1 MKKKQG
7 IIEAAMRYRQIVF
20 LITGI
25 SIVFGIYALKVMP
38 KQEFP
43 EFTIRQGLVIG
54 IYPGAAS
61 SEVEEQLAQPLENF
75 IFTYK
80 EVNKDKTV
88 TQCKDGMIIINVKL
102 NDDIRD
108 KDAFWSKF
116 KHGLSQ
122 FKPQLPAG
130 VLALQVN
137 EDFGDTSSFL
147 VTLESEDK
155 SYRELE
161 DYLEKLESRL
171 RKVKAVSNLRR
182 FGIQKEQINVYIA
195 RDKLTSYG
203 IGQKTIAMNLFTQ
216 GFTTMSGA
224 VEDSRSVAPIHI
236 SRSYNSEK
244 DIAGQIVYSD
254 PGGNIIRLKDIATI
268 KKEYPQA
275 DSYIRNNGKTCILL
289 SVEARK
295 GSNIVQAGAEV
306 NEILDTY
313 RRELPDDVNIY
324 KITDQS
330 KVVDDSVNTF
340 LKELVIAII
349 AVILVVMALVPFRVA
364 AVSASTIPVTI
375 AISLGLFYAS
385 GIELNTF
392 TLASLLVTLGM
403 IVDNSIVIV
412 DSYVEKLDA
421 GYSRWY
427 ASILST
433 KEFFRSIL
441 SATLAISITFFPFLL
456 TTTGMYN
463 EFLQT
468 FPWAITI
475 VLFISL
481 AIAVLLVPYMQYAFI
496 RKGLKQSGADRKKH
510 KSFLDVLQG
519 NYNKLIEK
527 CFRHPRTTLAA
538 GILCIAGGIAG
549 FALLPQRLMPI
560 AERNQFAVEFYL
572 PKGTAVTQTALI
584 ADSLENRMKQDER
597 VVSVTSFIG
606 TSSPRFHTTYA
617 PQTPGTNF
625 AQFIVNTVSN
635 EATEEILDE
644 YPDKYNNFYPNT
656 FIRFKQMDY
665 SDAKSPVEV
674 RLSGH
679 HLADLK
685 TAADS
690 IIRCMH
696 GMDEFSLVRTDFE
709 QQTPGVSIRLD
720 EDEATRLGIS
730 KTSLSV
736 EMAMKYAK
744 NGIPVTTVWEGD
756 YPIQVAIKSETK
768 GEANIGALP
777 EEYIPGFGGAVSVPL
792 RQFASVEPD
801 WTEGQ
806 IVRRN
811 GIRTL
816 TVQADIRRN
825 INLTEAT
832 AKLQEAMEDVQ
843 LPEGVTLSVGGQK
856 EADDEA
862 EPQIMGA
869 LLIAIVII
877 FFILVV
883 HFRKINMALLVL
895 TSATLSLIGAA
906 LGLWLLGLEVGTTS
920 IIGIVSLMGILVRN
934 GIIMLD
940 YAEELRKE
948 KRMTVYQAALTSAKR
963 RMRPIF
969 LTSAAA
975 LMGVI
980 PMILGR
986 SALWAPMGTVICFGT
1001 MISMILVVTVL
1012 PVAYW
1017 VIFRKTTAR
1026 RLETAIVEP

>member
-1 MKKKQG
+1 MKRKQG

-20 LITGI
+20 LIVGI
-25 SIVFGIYALKVMP
+25 LIIFGIYALKVMP

-43 EFTIRQGLVIG
+43 EFTIREGLVIAV
-54 IYPGAAS
+54 YPGATS
-61 SEVEEQLAQPLENF
+61 TEIEEQLAQKLENF

-80 EVNKDKTV
+80 EVNKKKTF
-88 TQCKDGMIIINVKL
+88 TQCKDGLLIINVKL
-102 NDDIRD
+102 NDNISD

-116 KHGLSQ
+116 KHGLAQ
-122 FKPQLPAG
+122 FKSQLPAG

-147 VTLESEDK
+147 ITLESEDK
-155 SYRELE
+155 TYRELE
-161 DYLEKLESRL
+161 DYLEELESRL
-171 RKVKAVSNLRR
+171 RRVDAVSNLRR
-182 FGIQKEQINVYIA
+182 SGILQEQLNVYIDQ
-195 RDKLTSYG
+195 DKLTAYG
-203 IGQKTIAMNLFTQ
+203 IGQKTLAMSLFTQ

-224 VEDSRSVAPIHI
+224 VENTGFVAPIHI
-236 SRSYNSEK
+236 QQSYGSEK
-244 DIAGQIVYSD
+244 DIAEQIVYSD
-254 PGGNIIRLKDIATI
+254 PQGNIIRLKDIADI
-268 KKEYPQA
+268 RKEYPDP
-275 DSYIRNNGKTCILL
+275 DSYIRYNGKKCILL
-289 SVEARK
+289 SVEVRK
-295 GSNIVQAGAEV
+295 GSNIVQTGTEV
-306 NEILDTY
+306 HEILDTY
-313 RRELPDDVNIY
+313 QTELPDDVVMY

-340 LKELVIAII
+340 LKELVIAIL

-364 AVSASTIPVTI
+364 AVSASTIPITI
-375 AISLGLFYAS
+375 AISLGLFYAF

-392 TLASLLVTLGM
+392 TLAALLVTLGM

-412 DSYVEKLDA
+412 DNYVEKLDH
-421 GYSRWY
+421 GYSRWH
-427 ASILST
+427 ASVSST
-433 KEFFRSIL
+433 REFFKSIF

-481 AIAVLLVPYMQYAFI
+481 AVAVLLIPYLQYIFI
-496 RKGLKQSGADRKKH
+496 RKGLKQSASNKKKR
-510 KSFLDVLQG
+510 KSFLDILQEK
-519 NYNKLIEK
+519 YDLLIEK
-527 CFRHPRTTLAA
+527 CFRHPRTTLAT
-538 GILCIAGGIAG
+538 GVVCILAGIAG

-572 PKGTAVTQTALI
+572 PKGSAIEQTALV
-584 ADSLENRMKQDER
+584 ADSLEQILRQDER
-597 VVSVTSFIG
+597 VVSVTSFTG

-625 AQFIVNTVSN
+625 AQFIVNTCSN

-644 YPDKYNNFYPNT
+644 YSGKYNNYFPNT

-665 SDAKSPVEV
+665 SDAKSPIEV
-674 RLSGH
+674 RLSGNH
-679 HLADLK
+679 IADLK
-685 TAADS
+685 IAADS
-690 IIRCMH
+690 IIHYMQQMEQFC
-696 GMDEFSLVRTDFE
+696 LIRTDFE

-720 EDEATRLGIS
+720 EDEATRLGIN

-736 EMAMKYAK
+736 EMAMKYAR

-756 YPIQVAIKSETK
+756 YPVSVALKTERSGET
-768 GEANIGALP
+768 NIRDVSK
-777 EEYIPGFGGAVSVPL
+777 EYIPGFGGAVSVPL
-792 RQFASVEPD
+792 RQIATVEPD

-811 GIRTL
+811 GVRTL
-816 TVQADIRRN
+816 TVQADVRRDV
-825 INLTEAT
+825 NLTAT
-832 AKLQEAMEDVQ
+832 TLQLHKVVENVT
-843 LPEGVTLSVGGQK
+843 LPEGVALTIGGQE
-856 EADDEA
+856 EADLEA
-862 EPQIMGA
+862 IPQIMGA
-869 LLIAIVII
+869 LVIAIIII
-877 FFILVV
+877 FFILLF
-883 HFRKINMALLVL
+883 HFRKINMALLIL
-895 TSATLSLIGAA
+895 TAATLSLVGAA
-906 LGLWLLGLEVGTTS
+906 FGLWLLGLEVGTTA

-940 YAEELRKE
+940 YAEELRTQQKL
-948 KRMTVYQAALTSAKR
+948 TVYQAAITSAKR

-975 LMGVI
+975 SMGVI
-980 PMILGR
+980 PMILGQ

-1001 MISMILVVTVL
+1001 FISMILVVTIL

-1017 VIFRKTTAR
+1017 VIFRKTTAKR
-1026 RLETAIVEP
+1026 AKQALVE

>member
-20 LITGI
+20 LIVGI
-25 SIVFGIYALKVMP
+25 LIVFGIYALRVMP

-43 EFTIRQGLVIG
+43 EFTIREGLVIAV
-54 IYPGAAS
+54 YPGSTSA
-61 SEVEEQLAQPLENF
+61 EVEEQLAQPLENF

-80 EVNKDKTV
+80 EVNKEKTV
-88 TQCKDGMIIINVKL
+88 SQCKDGIIIINVKL
-102 NDDIRD
+102 NDNIRD

-122 FKPQLPAG
+122 FKSQLPAG

-147 VTLESEDK
+147 ITLESEDK
-155 SYRELE
+155 TYRELE
-161 DYLEKLESRL
+161 DYLEELENHL
-171 RKVKAVSNLRR
+171 RKIDAISNLRR
-182 FGIQKEQINVYIA
+182 FGTQKEQINVYIDQ
-195 RDKLTSYG
+195 DKMTSYG

-216 GFTTMSGA
+216 GFTTMSGS
-224 VEDSRSVAPIHI
+224 VENSRFVAPIHI
-236 SRSYNSEK
+236 SQPYSSER
-244 DIAGQIVYSD
+244 DIYEQIVYSD
-254 PGGNIIRLKDIATI
+254 PHGNVIRLKDIATI
-268 KKEYPQA
+268 KKEYPEP
-275 DSYIRNNGKTCILL
+275 DSYIRNNGKKSILL
-289 SVEARK
+289 SIEIRK
-295 GSNIVQAGAEV
+295 GSNIVQAGTEI

-313 RRELPDDVNIY
+313 QTELPDDVNMY

-340 LKELVIAII
+340 LKELLIAII

-364 AVSASTIPVTI
+364 LVSALTIPITI
-375 AISLGLFYAS
+375 AISLGLFYAF

-392 TLASLLVTLGM
+392 TLAALLVTLGM

-412 DSYVEKLDA
+412 DSYIEKLDH

-427 ASILST
+427 SSIFST
-433 KEFFRSIL
+433 KEFFKSIF

-481 AIAVLLVPYMQYAFI
+481 MVAVLLVPYMQYAFI
-496 RKGLKQSGADRKKH
+496 KKGLKQQNLNKKKR
-510 KSFLDVLQG
+510 KSFLDILQEQ
-519 NYNKLIEK
+519 YNILIEK
-527 CFRHPRTTLAA
+527 CFKHPRTTLIA
-538 GILCIAGGIAG
+538 GVFCIIGGIAG

-572 PKGTAVTQTALI
+572 PKGTAIDQTAII
-584 ADSLENRMKQDER
+584 ADSLKKIMTQDER
-597 VVSVTSFIG
+597 IVSITSFIG

-625 AQFIVNTVSN
+625 AQFIVNTKSN
-635 EATEEILDE
+635 EATEEMLNE
-644 YPDKYNNFYPNT
+644 YSDKYNNYFPNT

-665 SDAKSPVEV
+665 SDAKSPIEV
-674 RLSGH
+674 RLSGSNI
-679 HLADLK
+679 ANLK
-685 TAADS
+685 VAADS
-690 IIRCMH
+690 IIH
-696 GMDEFSLVRTDFE
+696 YLHQMDELCLIRTDFE
-709 QQTPGVSIRLD
+709 QQTPGVSIQLD
-720 EDEATRLGIS
+720 EDEATRLGIN
-730 KTSLSV
+730 KTSLSI
-736 EMAMKYAK
+736 EMALRYAK
-744 NGIPVTTVWEGD
+744 NGIPVTTVWDGD
-756 YPIQVAIKSETK
+756 YPMSVSLKSERK
-768 GEANIGALP
+768 GETGIDDISK
-777 EEYIPGFGGAVSVPL
+777 EYIPGFGGAVSVPI
-792 RQFASVEPD
+792 RQIATIKPD

-816 TVQADIRRN
+816 TVQADVKRN
-825 INLTEAT
+825 INLTAT
-832 AKLQEAMEDVQ
+832 TIALKEKIARAG
-843 LPEGVTLSVGGQK
+843 LPDGVALSIGGQE
-856 EADDEA
+856 EADNEA
-862 EPQIMGA
+862 IPQIMGA
-869 LLIAIVII
+869 LVIAIIII
-877 FFILVV
+877 FFILVF

-895 TSATLSLIGAA
+895 TAATLSLIGAA
-906 LGLWLLGLEVGTTS
+906 LGIWLMGLEVGTTA

-940 YAEELRKE
+940 YAEELRTKE
-948 KRMTVYQAALTSAKR
+948 RMTVYQAAITSAKR

-975 LMGVI
+975 SMGVI
-980 PMILGR
+980 PMILGK

-1001 MISMILVVTVL
+1001 LVAMILVVTIL

-1017 VIFRKTTAR
+1017 VIFRKTTAK
-1026 RLETAIVEP
+1026 RLKKAIIE

>member
-7 IIEAAMRYRQIVF
+7 IIEAAMRYRQIIF
-20 LITGI
+20 LIVGI
-25 SIVFGIYALKVMP
+25 LIVFGIYALKVMP

-43 EFTIRQGLVIG
+43 EFTIREGLVIAV
-54 IYPGAAS
+54 YPGATS

-80 EVNKDKTV
+80 EVNKKKTV
-88 TQCKDGMIIINVKL
+88 SQCKDGMIIVNVKL
-102 NDDIRD
+102 NDNIRD

-122 FKPQLPAG
+122 FKAQLPAG

-147 VTLESEDK
+147 ITLESEDK
-155 SYRELE
+155 TYRELE
-161 DYLEKLESRL
+161 NYLDELENLL
-171 RKVKAVSNLRR
+171 RKVDAISNLRR
-182 FGIQKEQINVYIA
+182 FGIQKEQINVYI
-195 RDKLTSYG
+195 DQNKLTSYG

-216 GFTTMSGA
+216 GFTTMSGS
-224 VEDSRSVAPIHI
+224 VENSHFVAPIHI
-236 SRSYNSEK
+236 SQPYSSEK
-244 DIAGQIVYSD
+244 DISEQIVYSD
-254 PGGNIIRLKDIATI
+254 PQGNIIRLKDIATI
-268 KKEYPQA
+268 KKEYPEP
-275 DSYIRNNGKTCILL
+275 DSYIKNNGKKSILL
-289 SVEARK
+289 SVEIRK
-295 GSNIVQAGAEV
+295 GSNIVQAGTEI

-313 RRELPDDVNIY
+313 QSELPGDVTMY

-364 AVSASTIPVTI
+364 AVSASTIPITI
-375 AISLGLFYAS
+375 TISLALFYTF

-392 TLASLLVTLGM
+392 TLAALLVTLGM

-412 DSYVEKLDA
+412 DSYIEKLDH
-421 GYSRWY
+421 GYSRWH
-427 ASILST
+427 ASVSST
-433 KEFFRSIL
+433 KEFFKSIF

-481 AIAVLLVPYMQYAFI
+481 AVAVLLVPYMQYAFI
-496 RKGLKQSGADRKKH
+496 RKGLNQSSGSRKKR
-510 KSFLDVLQG
+510 KSFLDILQEK
-519 NYNKLIEK
+519 YNLLIEK
-527 CFRHPRTTLAA
+527 CFKHPRTTLAI
-538 GILCIAGGIAG
+538 GVLCILAGIAG

-572 PKGTAVTQTALI
+572 PKGTAIKQTAVI
-584 ADSLENRMKQDER
+584 ADSLKSIMSQDER
-597 VVSVTSFIG
+597 IVSITSFIG

-617 PQTPGTNF
+617 PQMPGSNF
-625 AQFIVNTVSN
+625 AQFIVNTQSN
-635 EATEEILDE
+635 NATEEMLDE
-644 YPDKYNNFYPNT
+644 YSDKYNNYFPNT

-665 SDAKSPVEV
+665 SDAKSPIEV
-674 RLSGH
+674 RLSGSNI
-679 HLADLK
+679 ADLK
-685 TAADS
+685 MAADS
-690 IIRCMH
+690 IIQRMH
-696 GMDEFSLVRTDFE
+696 RMDELCLIRTDFE
-709 QQTPGVSIRLD
+709 QQTPGVMIKLD
-720 EDEATRLGIS
+720 EDEATRLGIN

-744 NGIPVTTVWEGD
+744 NGIPVTTVWESD
-756 YPIQVAIKSETK
+756 YPISVALKAERVGET
-768 GEANIGALP
+768 NI
-777 EEYIPGFGGAVSVPL
+777 EDISKEYIPGFGGAVSVPI
-792 RQFASVEPD
+792 RQIATIEPD

-816 TVQADIRRN
+816 TVQADVRRH
-825 INLTEAT
+825 INLTAVTIALKENIS
-832 AKLQEAMEDVQ
+832 KVE
-843 LPEGVTLSVGGQK
+843 LPEGVTLSIGGQE
-856 EADDEA
+856 EADNEA
-862 EPQIMGA
+862 IPQIMGA
-869 LLIAIVII
+869 LVIAIIII
-877 FFILVV
+877 FFILVF

-895 TSATLSLIGAA
+895 TAATLSLVGAA
-906 LGLWLLGLEVGTTS
+906 LGLWVLGLEVGTTA
-920 IIGIVSLMGILVRN
+920 IIGIVSLMGIVVRN

-940 YAEELRKE
+940 YAEELRAKE
-948 KRMTVYQAALTSAKR
+948 RMTVYQAAITSAKR

-975 LMGVI
+975 SMGVI
-980 PMILGR
+980 PMILGK
-986 SALWAPMGTVICFGT
+986 SALWMPMGTVICFGT
-1001 MISMILVVTVL
+1001 LISMILVVTVL

-1017 VIFRKTTAR
+1017 VIFRKTTAKR
-1026 RLETAIVEP
+1026 AQKTIVE